1 MKTINKKESTPQPNT
16 KIEWRDLDS
25 SSKSFWNSGGRG
37 GELGYNLYENNK
49 KF

>member
-1 MKTINKKESTPQPNT
+1 METSKKEQSQPRP

-25 SSKSFWNSGGRG
+25 SSKSFWNAGGRG
-37 GELGYNLYENNK
+37 GEVGYNLYENNK

>member
-1 MKTINKKESTPQPNT
+1 MKTNKKEQAQPKT

-37 GELGYNLYENNK
+37 GELGYNLFETNK